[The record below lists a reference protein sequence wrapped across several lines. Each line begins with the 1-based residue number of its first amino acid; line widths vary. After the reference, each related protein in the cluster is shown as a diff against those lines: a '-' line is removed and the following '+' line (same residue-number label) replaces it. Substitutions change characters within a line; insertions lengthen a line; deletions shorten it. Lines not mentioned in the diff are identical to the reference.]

1 MNTDFNI
8 GAMGNVAL
16 NRATASKQDS
26 IASLASGKKQNLSRK
41 DPGAFSL
48 SQRLQVQS
56 VSNQGAK
63 VAIQNAMSIAHTQEE
78 ALNRMSKLLTKMNE
92 LAGMASSTGTLSADR
107 DAYQAAFA
115 GFVDDFEKIQS
126 EKFNGVNV
134 FGNTMG
140 DEEKQLLDSLKDH
153 WLAATEKLVQDEYG
167 WTADSSDSW
176 DLVIEENGAVGGSAA
191 FIRSSWTPASDPTDP
206 SSWSNNDYAS
216 QATLFSIDLPDLTA
230 PHTVGNSTAD
240 TLIAHEMVHLLQA
253 QNTYMGDQAGGDP
266 SRDMTWLAEGL
277 AEFIRGADN
286 RASASKTSLGTTA
299 LVQLPGNGWN
309 GGSDDYAG
317 AYLAVK
323 YLDNQI
329 RSSGAAAV
337 NGVNATDGVKH
348 LTTWMKAQRDANAGA
363 SASGLNQ
370 YIETH
375 LNGTHGYGVGNA
387 TDTSGQAIDDFLA
400 DFESANGQAFVNGL
414 NLTDTDTGSVHG
426 SEYGGAVKST
436 ADVVRDDAAYLT
448 GFNSQLTYEEEEV
461 EDPVPIE
468 LSGGTAITLSA
479 VNPVSFGD
487 TSTYNLET
495 ENGAK
500 LVMERVD
507 ELLAIITNSL
517 SQVGSNMGM
526 IERGAQMINSRDSA
540 MVSAIS
546 RVSDVS
552 MPEEALNLARS
563 EILIN
568 SNINMRVQ
576 ARNIQQDVM
585 LTMLG

>member
-1 MNTDFNI
+1 
-8 GAMGNVAL
+8 
-16 NRATASKQDS
+16 
-26 IASLASGKKQNLSRK
+26 
-41 DPGAFSL
+41 
-48 SQRLQVQS
+48 
-56 VSNQGAK
+56 
-63 VAIQNAMSIAHTQEE
+63 
-78 ALNRMSKLLTKMNE
+78 MNE

-107 DAYQAAFA
+107 DLYQAAFA

-126 EKFNGVNV
+126 ETFNGVNV

-153 WLAATEKLVQDEYG
+153 WLAATEKLVQEEYG

-191 FIRSSWTPASDPTDP
+191 FVRSSWSIP
-206 SSWSNNDYAS
+206 SYES
-216 QATLFSIDLPDLTA
+216 QVKTLSIDLPDLTA

-277 AEFIRGADN
+277 AEFIRGADY
-286 RASASKTSLGTTA
+286 RANSSKNSLGTAA
-299 LVQLPGNGWN
+299 LVQLAGDGWN

-337 NGVNATDGVKH
+337 NGVNAADGVKH

-375 LNGTHGYGVGNA
+375 LHGAHGYGVGNS

-400 DFESANGQAFVNGL
+400 DFEGGNGQTFVNGL
-414 NLTDTDTGSVHG
+414 DLTDTDTGSVHG

-448 GFNSQLTYEEEEV
+448 GFNSQLTYEEEEI
-461 EDPVPIE
+461 EDQVPIE
-468 LSGGTAITLSA
+468 LSDGTAITLSA
-479 VNPVSFGD
+479 INPVSFGD
-487 TSTYNLET
+487 TSTYNLKT

-507 ELLAIITNSL
+507 ELIEIITNSL
-517 SQVGSNMGM
+517 SQVGSNMGI
-526 IERGAQMINSRDSA
+526 IERGAQMVNSRDSA
-540 MVSAIS
+540 METAIS

-552 MPEEALNLARS
+552 LPEEALSLARA
-563 EILIN
+563 ELLIN

>member
-1 MNTDFNI
+1 MNTDFSI
-8 GAMGNVAL
+8 GAMGDVAL
-16 NRATASKQDS
+16 NRATASKRDS
-26 IASLASGKKQNLSRK
+26 IASLASGRKQNQSRV

-63 VAIQNAMSIAHTQEE
+63 VALQNAMSIAHTQEE
-78 ALNRMSKLLTKMNE
+78 ALNRMSKLLTQMNE

-115 GFVDDFEKIQS
+115 GFVDDFEKIQN

-140 DEEKQLLDSLKDH
+140 EEEKQLLDSLKDH
-153 WLAATEKLVQDEYG
+153 WLAATEKLVQEEYG

-176 DLVIEENGAVGGSAA
+176 ELVIEENGAVGGSAA
-191 FIRSSWTPASDPTDP
+191 FVRSSWSVPGYESEVK
-206 SSWSNNDYAS
+206 
-216 QATLFSIDLPDLTA
+216 LLSIDLPDLTA

-277 AEFIRGADN
+277 AECIRGADA
-286 RASASKTSLGTTA
+286 RANSSKTNLGTAT
-299 LVQLPGNGWN
+299 LVQLPGLGWN
-309 GGSDDYAG
+309 GGTDDYAG

-337 NGVNATDGVKH
+337 NGVSAADGVKH

-370 YIETH
+370 YLETH
-375 LNGTHGYGVGNA
+375 LNGAHGYGVGNA
-387 TDTSGQAIDDFLA
+387 TDTSGQAIDDFLT
-400 DFESANGQAFVNGL
+400 DFETANGQAFVDGL
-414 NLTDTDTGSVHG
+414 NLTDADTGSVHG

-461 EDPVPIE
+461 EDPGPIE

-479 VNPVSFGD
+479 INPVSFGD

-507 ELLAIITNSL
+507 ELIEIITNSL
-517 SQVGSNMGM
+517 SQVGSNMGI
-526 IERGAQMINSRDSA
+526 IERGSQMVEARDSA

-552 MPEEALNLARS
+552 LPEEALNLARA
-563 EILIN
+563 ELLIN
-568 SNINMRVQ
+568 SNLNMRVQ
-576 ARNIQQDVM
+576 ARNVQQDVM

>member
-8 GAMGNVAL
+8 GAMGDVAL
-16 NRATASKQDS
+16 SRATASKRDS
-26 IASLASGKKQNLSRK
+26 IASLASGRKQNQSRV

-63 VAIQNAMSIAHTQEE
+63 VALQNAMSIAHTQEE

-107 DAYQAAFA
+107 DSYQAAFA

-134 FGNTMG
+134 FSNTMG

-153 WLAATEKLVQDEYG
+153 WLAATEKLVQEEYG

-191 FIRSSWTPASDPTDP
+191 FVRSSWSIP
-206 SSWSNNDYAS
+206 SYES
-216 QATLFSIDLPDLTA
+216 QVKTLSIDLPDLTA

-277 AEFIRGADN
+277 AEFIRGADY
-286 RASASKTSLGTTA
+286 RANSSKNSLGTAA
-299 LVQLPGNGWN
+299 LVQVAGDGWN

-337 NGVNATDGVKH
+337 NGVNAADGVKH

-375 LNGTHGYGVGNA
+375 LNGAHGYGVGNS

-400 DFESANGQAFVNGL
+400 DFEGANGQTFVNGL
-414 NLTDTDTGSVHG
+414 DLTDSDTGSVHG

-448 GFNSQLTYEEEEV
+448 GFTSQLTYVEEESSE
-461 EDPVPIE
+461 PI
-468 LSGGTAITLSA
+468 TMFITGDGEKSIL
-479 VNPVSFGD
+479 NPVSTISFGD
-487 TSTYNLET
+487 TNTYNIKNARSATQTMEHIHGLLESVANLRST
-495 ENGAK
+495 
-500 LVMERVD
+500 
-507 ELLAIITNSL
+507 
-517 SQVGSNMGM
+517 VGSNM
-526 IERGAQMINSRDSA
+526 EVTQNNLDLLLSRNTYLQKS
-540 MVSAIS
+540 IS
-546 RVSDVS
+546 RTQDTDFA
-552 MPEEALNLARS
+552 EETAELART
-563 EILIN
+563 EILLQMN
-568 SNINMRVQ
+568 LSMNVQ
-576 ARNIQQDVM
+576 ARETSQSVT
-585 LTMLG
+585 LTLLQ

>member
-1 MNTDFNI
+1 MNTDFSI
-8 GAMGNVAL
+8 GAMGDVAL
-16 NRATASKQDS
+16 NRATASKRDS
-26 IASLASGKKQNLSRK
+26 IASLASGRKQNQSRI

-63 VAIQNAMSIAHTQEE
+63 VALQNAMSIAHTQEE
-78 ALNRMSKLLTKMNE
+78 ALSRMSKLLTQMNE

-115 GFVDDFEKIQS
+115 GFVDDFEKIQN

-140 DEEKQLLDSLKDH
+140 EEEKQLLDSLKDH
-153 WLAATEKLVQDEYG
+153 WLAATEKLVQEEYG

-176 DLVIEENGAVGGSAA
+176 ELVIEENGAVGGSAA
-191 FIRSSWTPASDPTDP
+191 FVRSSWSIPGYESEVK
-206 SSWSNNDYAS
+206 
-216 QATLFSIDLPDLTA
+216 LLSIDLPDLTA

-277 AEFIRGADN
+277 AEFIRGADA
-286 RASASKTSLGTTA
+286 RANSSKTNLGTAT
-299 LVQLPGNGWN
+299 LVQLPGLGWN
-309 GGSDDYAG
+309 GGTDDYAG

-337 NGVNATDGVKH
+337 NGVNAADGIKH

-370 YIETH
+370 YLETH
-375 LNGTHGYGVGNA
+375 LNGVHGYGVGNA
-387 TDTSGQAIDDFLA
+387 TDTSGQAIDDFLT
-400 DFESANGQAFVNGL
+400 DFETANGQAFVDGL
-414 NLTDTDTGSVHG
+414 NLTDADTGSVHG

-479 VNPVSFGD
+479 INPVSFGD

-507 ELLAIITNSL
+507 ELIEIITNSL
-517 SQVGSNMGM
+517 SQVGSNMGI
-526 IERGAQMINSRDSA
+526 IERGSQMVEARDSA

-552 MPEEALNLARS
+552 LPEEALNLARA
-563 EILIN
+563 ELLIN
-568 SNINMRVQ
+568 SNLNMRVQ
-576 ARNIQQDVM
+576 ARNVQQDVM

>member
-16 NRATASKQDS
+16 NRATASKQGS

-92 LAGMASSTGTLSADR
+92 LAGMASSTGTLSADS

-115 GFVDDFEKIQS
+115 GFVDDFEKIQN

-153 WLAATEKLVQDEYG
+153 WLAATEKLVQEEYG
-167 WTADSSDSW
+167 WTADSGDSW

-191 FIRSSWTPASDPTDP
+191 FVRSSWSIP
-206 SSWSNNDYAS
+206 SYES
-216 QATLFSIDLPDLTA
+216 QVKTLSIDLPDLTA

-266 SRDMTWLAEGL
+266 NRDMTWLAEGL
-277 AEFIRGADN
+277 AEFIRGADY
-286 RASASKTSLGTTA
+286 RADASKNSLGTAA
-299 LVQLPGNGWN
+299 LVQLAGDGWN

-329 RSSGAAAV
+329 RTSGAAAV

-348 LTTWMKAQRDANAGA
+348 LTTWLKAQRDANAGA

-375 LNGTHGYGVGNA
+375 LNGAHGYGVGNS
-387 TDTSGQAIDDFLA
+387 TDTSGQAINDFLT
-400 DFESANGQAFVNGL
+400 DFEGVNGQAFVNGL
-414 NLTDTDTGSVHG
+414 NLTDADTGSVHG

-436 ADVVRDDAAYLT
+436 ADVVRDDAAYIA

-461 EDPVPIE
+461 EDPEPIE
-468 LSGGTAITLSA
+468 LGGGVSLTLSA
-479 VNPVSFGD
+479 INPASFGD

-507 ELLAIITNSL
+507 ELIGIITNSI

-526 IERGAQMINSRDSA
+526 IERSSDMLSMRQSSYGN
-540 MVSAIS
+540 AIS

-552 MPEEALNLARS
+552 IPEESYNLSKAD
-563 EILIN
+563 ILIN
-568 SNINMRVQ
+568 SNLMMRVQ
-576 ARNIQQDVM
+576 ASAIQQDVM
-585 LTMLG
+585 LTLIR

>member
-1 MNTDFNI
+1 MINFDPKGSSVDFANANSRKSRAISNLASGNQEDLRLRDAGSFSMNLKIQGQVSVERKLIN
-8 GAMGNVAL
+8 GMQNVL
-16 NRATASKQDS
+16 SFSQVQDGHLKHLADLLS
-26 IASLASGKKQNLSRK
+26 RMSELASLATDTTKSSSDTLNYNSEFMDLVDQFNAVQNE
-41 DPGAFSL
+41 
-48 SQRLQVQS
+48 
-56 VSNQGAK
+56 
-63 VAIQNAMSIAHTQEE
+63 T
-78 ALNRMSKLLTKMNE
+78 
-92 LAGMASSTGTLSADR
+92 
-107 DAYQAAFA
+107 
-115 GFVDDFEKIQS
+115 
-126 EKFNGVNV
+126 FNGVKL
-134 FGNTMG
+134 FGTG
-140 DEEKQLLDSLKDH
+140 TTEESTELLDSLKDH
-153 WLAATEKLVQDEYG
+153 WLAATEKLVQEEYG
-167 WTADSSDSW
+167 WTADSGDSW

-191 FIRSSWTPASDPTDP
+191 FVRSSWSIP
-206 SSWSNNDYAS
+206 SYES
-216 QATLFSIDLPDLTA
+216 QVKTLSIDLPDLTA

-266 SRDMTWLAEGL
+266 NRDMTWLAEGL
-277 AEFIRGADN
+277 AEFIRGADY
-286 RASASKTSLGTTA
+286 RANASKNSLGTTA
-299 LVQLPGNGWN
+299 LVQLAGDGWN
-309 GGSDDYAG
+309 GKSNDYAG

-329 RSSGAAAV
+329 QSSGAAAV

-375 LNGTHGYGVGNA
+375 LNGVHGYGVGDS
-387 TDTSGQAIDDFLA
+387 TSTSGQAINDFLT
-400 DFESANGQAFVNGL
+400 DFEGANGQAFVNGL
-414 NLTDTDTGSVHG
+414 DFTDTDTGSVHG

-436 ADVVRDDAAYLT
+436 ADVVDDDASYIA

-468 LSGGTAITLSA
+468 LGGGVSLTLSA
-479 VNPVSFGD
+479 INPASFGD

-507 ELLAIITNSL
+507 ELIEIITNSL

-526 IERGAQMINSRDSA
+526 IERSSDMLSMRQSSYGN
-540 MVSAIS
+540 AIS

-552 MPEEALNLARS
+552 IPEESYNLSKAD
-563 EILIN
+563 ILIN
-568 SNINMRVQ
+568 SNLMMRVQ
-576 ARNIQQDVM
+576 ASAIQQDVM
-585 LTMLG
+585 LTLIR

>member
-1 MNTDFNI
+1 
-8 GAMGNVAL
+8 
-16 NRATASKQDS
+16 
-26 IASLASGKKQNLSRK
+26 
-41 DPGAFSL
+41 
-48 SQRLQVQS
+48 
-56 VSNQGAK
+56 
-63 VAIQNAMSIAHTQEE
+63 
-78 ALNRMSKLLTKMNE
+78 
-92 LAGMASSTGTLSADR
+92 
-107 DAYQAAFA
+107 
-115 GFVDDFEKIQS
+115 
-126 EKFNGVNV
+126 
-134 FGNTMG
+134 MG

-153 WLAATEKLVQDEYG
+153 WLAATEKLVQEEYG
-167 WTADSSDSW
+167 WTADSGDSW

-191 FIRSSWTPASDPTDP
+191 FVRSSWSIP
-206 SSWSNNDYAS
+206 SYES
-216 QATLFSIDLPDLTA
+216 QVKTLSIDLPDLTA

-266 SRDMTWLAEGL
+266 NRDMTWLAEGL
-277 AEFIRGADN
+277 AEFIRGADY
-286 RASASKTSLGTTA
+286 RADASKNSLGTAA
-299 LVQLPGNGWN
+299 LVQLAGDGWN

-329 RSSGAAAV
+329 RTSGAAAV

-348 LTTWMKAQRDANAGA
+348 LTTWLKAQRDANAGA

-375 LNGTHGYGVGNA
+375 LNGAHGYGVGNS
-387 TDTSGQAIDDFLA
+387 TDTSGQAINDFLT
-400 DFESANGQAFVNGL
+400 DFEGVNGQAFVNGL
-414 NLTDTDTGSVHG
+414 NLTDADTGSVHG

-436 ADVVRDDAAYLT
+436 ADVVDDDAAYIA

-461 EDPVPIE
+461 EDPEPIE
-468 LSGGTAITLSA
+468 LGGGVSLTLSA
-479 VNPVSFGD
+479 INPASFGD

-507 ELLAIITNSL
+507 ELIGIITNSI

-526 IERGAQMINSRDSA
+526 IERSSDMLSMRQSSYGN
-540 MVSAIS
+540 AIS

-552 MPEEALNLARS
+552 IPEESYNLSKAD
-563 EILIN
+563 ILIN
-568 SNINMRVQ
+568 SNLMMRVQ
-576 ARNIQQDVM
+576 ASAIQQDVM
-585 LTMLG
+585 LTLIR

>member
-1 MNTDFNI
+1 MNMDFSI
-8 GAMGNVAL
+8 GSLGDVTLRHA
-16 NRATASKQDS
+16 RQQKTDS
-26 IASLASGKKQNLSRK
+26 ITNLASGKRQDMARK
-41 DPGAFSL
+41 DTGSYSL
-48 SQRLQVQS
+48 GLRMEHQKMYESGNKARL
-56 VSNQGAK
+56 
-63 VAIQNAMSIAHTQEE
+63 QNAMSIAHTQEE

-140 DEEKQLLDSLKDH
+140 DEEKQLLDSLNDH
-153 WLAATEKLVQDEYG
+153 WLAATEKLVQEEYG

-191 FIRSSWTPASDPTDP
+191 FVRSSWTVPGYESEVK
-206 SSWSNNDYAS
+206 
-216 QATLFSIDLPDLTA
+216 LLSIDLPDLTA

-266 SRDMTWLAEGL
+266 NRDMTWLAEGL
-277 AEFIRGADN
+277 AEFIRGADY
-286 RASASKTSLGTTA
+286 RANASKNSLGTPA
-299 LVQLPGNGWN
+299 LVQLPGDGWN

-329 RSSGAAAV
+329 RSSGATAV

-375 LNGTHGYGVGNA
+375 LNGAHGYGVGNS
-387 TDTSGQAIDDFLA
+387 TSTSGQAIDDFLT
-400 DFESANGQAFVNGL
+400 DFEGANGQAFVNGL

-436 ADVVRDDAAYLT
+436 ADVVRDDAAYIA

-479 VNPVSFGD
+479 INPVSFGD

-500 LVMERVD
+500 MVMERVD
-507 ELLAIITNSL
+507 ELIGIITNSL

-526 IERGAQMINSRDSA
+526 IERGAQMINSRDTA

-568 SNINMRVQ
+568 ANINMRVQ

>member
-1 MNTDFNI
+1 MNTDFSI
-8 GAMGNVAL
+8 GAMGDVAL
-16 NRATASKQDS
+16 NRATASKRDS
-26 IASLASGKKQNLSRK
+26 IASLASGRKQNQSRV

-63 VAIQNAMSIAHTQEE
+63 VALQNAMSIAHTQEE
-78 ALNRMSKLLTKMNE
+78 ALNRMSKLLTQMNE

-115 GFVDDFEKIQS
+115 GFVDDFEKIQN

-140 DEEKQLLDSLKDH
+140 EEEKQLLDSLKDH
-153 WLAATEKLVQDEYG
+153 WLAATEKLVQEEYG

-176 DLVIEENGAVGGSAA
+176 ELVIEENGAVGGSAA
-191 FIRSSWTPASDPTDP
+191 FVRSSWSVPGYESEVK
-206 SSWSNNDYAS
+206 
-216 QATLFSIDLPDLTA
+216 LLSIDLPDLTA

-277 AEFIRGADN
+277 AEFIRGADA
-286 RASASKTSLGTTA
+286 RANSSKTNLGTAT
-299 LVQLPGNGWN
+299 LVQLPGLGWN
-309 GGSDDYAG
+309 GGTDDYAG

-337 NGVNATDGVKH
+337 NGVNAADGIKH

-370 YIETH
+370 YLETH
-375 LNGTHGYGVGNA
+375 LNGAHGYGVGNA
-387 TDTSGQAIDDFLA
+387 TDTSGQAIDDFLT
-400 DFESANGQAFVNGL
+400 DFETANGQAFVDGL
-414 NLTDTDTGSVHG
+414 NLTDADTGSVHG
-426 SEYGGAVKST
+426 SEYGGAVKSS

-461 EDPVPIE
+461 EDPEPIE

-479 VNPVSFGD
+479 INPVSFGD

-507 ELLAIITNSL
+507 ELIEIITNSL
-517 SQVGSNMGM
+517 SQVGSNMGI
-526 IERGAQMINSRDSA
+526 IERGSQMVEARDSA

-552 MPEEALNLARS
+552 LPEEALNLARA
-563 EILIN
+563 ELLIN
-568 SNINMRVQ
+568 SNLNMRVQ
-576 ARNIQQDVM
+576 ARNVQQDVM

>member
-1 MNTDFNI
+1 MINFDPKGSSVDFANANSRKSRAISNLASGNQEDLRLRDAGSFSMNLKIQGQVSVERKLIN
-8 GAMGNVAL
+8 GMQNVL
-16 NRATASKQDS
+16 SFSQVQDGHLKHLADLLS
-26 IASLASGKKQNLSRK
+26 RMSELASLATDTTKSSSDTLNYNSEFMDLVDQFNAVQNK
-41 DPGAFSL
+41 
-48 SQRLQVQS
+48 
-56 VSNQGAK
+56 
-63 VAIQNAMSIAHTQEE
+63 T
-78 ALNRMSKLLTKMNE
+78 
-92 LAGMASSTGTLSADR
+92 
-107 DAYQAAFA
+107 
-115 GFVDDFEKIQS
+115 
-126 EKFNGVNV
+126 FNGVKL
-134 FGNTMG
+134 FGTG
-140 DEEKQLLDSLKDH
+140 TTEESTELLDSLKDH
-153 WLAATEKLVQDEYG
+153 WLAATEKLVQEEYG
-167 WTADSSDSW
+167 WTADSGDSW

-191 FIRSSWTPASDPTDP
+191 FVRSSWSIP
-206 SSWSNNDYAS
+206 SYES
-216 QATLFSIDLPDLTA
+216 QVKTLSIDLPDLTA

-266 SRDMTWLAEGL
+266 NRDMTWLAEGL
-277 AEFIRGADN
+277 AEFIRGADY
-286 RASASKTSLGTTA
+286 RANASKNSLGTTA
-299 LVQLPGNGWN
+299 LVQLAGDGWN
-309 GGSDDYAG
+309 GKSNDYAG

-329 RSSGAAAV
+329 RTSGAAAV

-375 LNGTHGYGVGNA
+375 LNGAHGYGVGDS
-387 TDTSGQAIDDFLA
+387 TSTSGQAINDFLT
-400 DFESANGQAFVNGL
+400 DFEGVNGQAFVNGL
-414 NLTDTDTGSVHG
+414 NLTDADTGSVHG

-436 ADVVRDDAAYLT
+436 ADVVDDDASYIA

-507 ELLAIITNSL
+507 ELIGIITNSL

-540 MVSAIS
+540 MVTAIS

-552 MPEEALNLARS
+552 MPEEALNLAKS

-568 SNINMRVQ
+568 ANINMRVQ